1 MSIKIDYREKELIEH
16 IEKLVENEKIFH
28 ELSIET
34 TNLLIGDIEIEGIDK
49 EHSII
54 IERKTVRDLS
64 ASIKDGRYKEQSMRL
79 ASSGYH
85 NHNIVYLLE
94 GSLTNPMG
102 FKGTLVDTQSLYGS
116 IISLSLLKGFS
127 IYRSGS
133 VMDTANYVCNVAR
146 KLKKTSVSMY
156 YKNTS
161 TEKDLENTIEIPDTP
176 PPKYEEAIKIQKK
189 DNVTRENI
197 GHIMLCQIPGV
208 SNTTASAIIKKYG
221 TMSEL
226 IHQIN
231 TEECDLQKLTY
242 TSSNGKSRKISKSVC
257 EKIIV
262 FLKK

>member
-16 IEKLVENEKIFH
+16 IEKIIEKEKTFFD
-28 ELSIET
+28 LSMET
-34 TNLLIGDIEIEGIDK
+34 TNLPIGDIEVEGKDK
-49 EHSII
+49 EHSVI
-54 IERKTVRDLS
+54 IERKTIRDLS

-79 ASSGYH
+79 SSSNYH

-94 GSLTNPMG
+94 GSITSPIG
-102 FKGTLVDTQSLYGS
+102 FKNTLVDTQSLYGS

-133 VMDTANYVCNVAR
+133 IIDTANYICNLAR
-146 KLKKTSVSMY
+146 KMNKTSVSMY
-156 YKNTS
+156 YKNIS
-161 TEKDLENTIEIPDTP
+161 TEKDLENTIETPDSP

-208 SNTTASAIIKKYG
+208 SNTTASAIMKEYG
-221 TMSEL
+221 NISEL
-226 IHQIN
+226 VHRIN
-231 TEECDLQKLTY
+231 ADECELQKLTY